1 MSKKNSATPVTGT
14 SLAGHALDDIIQLAR
29 VALEELTT
37 PDTFSEPPAVNQTPG
52 VVTIDFPN
60 TQPGYPGWVWS
71 VSVNDYADMAPT
83 VLELQMVP
91 SDGALLSPAWV
102 PWVDRMEDYLAH
114 EKEVEAQAVIDKQA
128 ELDAED
134 DDDDEDDDVDFD
146 GDVDGVD
153 IDQLDLDPT
162 PLEIPVEIND
172 VFDHVEFEEPD
183 PLDP

>member
-1 MSKKNSATPVTGT
+1 MT
-14 SLAGHALDDIIQLAR
+14 
-29 VALEELTT
+29 
-37 PDTFSEPPAVNQTPG
+37 
-52 VVTIDFPN
+52 
-60 TQPGYPGWVWS
+60 
-71 VSVNDYADMAPT
+71 VNDHADMAPT

-102 PWVDRMEDYLAH
+102 PWADRMEDYLAH
-114 EKEVEAQAVIDKQA
+114 EKEVEAQAVLDKKA

-134 DDDDEDDDVDFD
+134 EDDEDDDVDFD

-162 PLEIPVEIND
+162 PLEVPLEAND